1 VAVSGKDVA
10 RQVIDALP
18 DDASLDDVMYAIYVR
33 MKIERHLRD
42 EEAGNLI
49 DRGDVVRDLDA
60 WLTSTGKGEPPPS
73 DRTMEIE
80 KDLDH
85 ETVTYHLE
93 REGHITVLV
102 PDRPVPPL
110 NADVVNQLI
119 EDMRREREDRWLFPS
134 ADE

>member
-1 VAVSGKDVA
+1 
-10 RQVIDALP
+10 
-18 DDASLDDVMYAIYVR
+18 
-33 MKIERHLRD
+33 MKIERRLRD

-49 DRGDVVRDLDA
+49 DHGDVMHNLDE
-60 WLTSTGKGEPPPS
+60 WLTSTGKSEPLPS
-73 DRTMEIE
+73 DRTMETE

-93 REGHITVLV
+93 REGHIAVLV

-119 EDMRREREDRWLFPS
+119 EDMVRQ
-134 ADE
+134 